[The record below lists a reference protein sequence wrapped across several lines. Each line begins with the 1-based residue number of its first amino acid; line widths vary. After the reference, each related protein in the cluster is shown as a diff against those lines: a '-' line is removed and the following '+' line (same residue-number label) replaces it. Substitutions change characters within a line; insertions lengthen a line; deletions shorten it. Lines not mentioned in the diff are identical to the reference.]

1 MAPFYRGYDPTF
13 QLDVDDVQGIQAL
26 YGKKTRNTGFGGGGG
41 GEDDKGTDFDDDN
54 DEDEAKNGGGKKVPA
69 EDLILCKDSKID
81 TIFTSAEG
89 KFQLQLRTKRLEDLQ
104 NVL

>member
-26 YGKKTRNTGFGGGGG
+26 YGKKTRTNGIGGDGGSSG
-41 GEDDKGTDFDDDN
+41 GDDKGTDFDDDN

-69 EDLILCKDSKID
+69 EDPVLCKASSID
-81 TIFTSAEG
+81 TIFNSAEG
-89 KFQLQLRTKRLEDLQ
+89 KFQLQLGKED
-104 NVL
+104 